1 MRLENMIAYI
11 IHYTSISLQVFS
23 CSLHV
28 HFQLNAHVALLCH
41 KISQL
46 LQLNDGHSHSIITKF
61 CEGQAQSF
69 LPSFVPTSALGS
81 LTKQTSL
88 L

>member
-1 MRLENMIAYI
+1 MIAYI

-28 HFQLNAHVALLCH
+28 HFQLNAHALLCH

-46 LQLNDGHSHSIITKF
+46 LQLHDSHSHSVITKF
-61 CEGQAQSF
+61 QVLRRAGTKF
-69 LPSFVPTSALGS
+69 LTLCLFQLQLWVV
-81 LTKQTSL
+81 
-88 L
+88 

>member
-1 MRLENMIAYI
+1 MLENMIAYI
-11 IHYTSISLQVFS
+11 IHYTSISLQVFF

-28 HFQLNAHVALLCH
+28 HFQLSAHALLCH

-46 LQLNDGHSHSIITKF
+46 LQLNDGHSHSVITKF
-61 CEGQAQSF
+61 CEGKRKVSY
-69 LPSFVPTSALGS
+69 LLFVPTSALGS

>member
-1 MRLENMIAYI
+1 MLENMIAYI

-23 CSLHV
+23 CSLRV
-28 HFQLNAHVALLCH
+28 HFQLNAHAALLCH

-46 LQLNDGHSHSIITKF
+46 LQLNDGHSHQNLVKGRHKVSY
-61 CEGQAQSF
+61 
-69 LPSFVPTSALGS
+69 PSFVPTSALGS